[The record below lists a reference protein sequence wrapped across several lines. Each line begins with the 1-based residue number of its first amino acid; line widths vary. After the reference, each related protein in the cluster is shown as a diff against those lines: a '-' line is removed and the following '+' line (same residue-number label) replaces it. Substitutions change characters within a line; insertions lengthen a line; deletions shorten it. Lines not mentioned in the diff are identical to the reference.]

1 MAEDDQ
7 CGGDDTATITI
18 TLGEAPEAPTTG
30 DAVAFCAIDGAT
42 AALLDAEGTNLTWY
56 SDADLSMMVSEEDL
70 LVNGEY
76 YVTQTADN
84 GCESEAAMIM
94 VNIVDSPA
102 PTISSDY
109 ELCAFDNPTL
119 ADLTAEINETGEVTW
134 YESADSM
141 TALSNNAML
150 TDGTT
155 YYATLISDNGCE
167 SSERLAVTVT
177 LEDCALLFPEAITP
191 NDDNRND
198 RFVIE
203 NIESEYPNYNIT
215 IFNRWG
221 NAVYK
226 GNASTPTWDGTSN
239 QSGSLGDDVLPVG
252 VYFYVVDFNDGST
265 EPRQGKVYLNR

>member
-1 MAEDDQ
+1 
-7 CGGDDTATITI
+7 
-18 TLGEAPEAPTTG
+18 
-30 DAVAFCAIDGAT
+30 
-42 AALLDAEGTNLTWY
+42 
-56 SDADLSMMVSEEDL
+56 MMVSEEDL

-76 YVTQTADN
+76 YVTQTAEN

-155 YYATLISDNGCE
+155 YYATLISDNG
-167 SSERLAVTVT
+167 
-177 LEDCALLFPEAITP
+177 
-191 NDDNRND
+191 
-198 RFVIE
+198 
-203 NIESEYPNYNIT
+203 
-215 IFNRWG
+215 
-221 NAVYK
+221 
-226 GNASTPTWDGTSN
+226 
-239 QSGSLGDDVLPVG
+239 
-252 VYFYVVDFNDGST
+252 
-265 EPRQGKVYLNR
+265 

>member
-1 MAEDDQ
+1 
-7 CGGDDTATITI
+7 
-18 TLGEAPEAPTTG
+18 
-30 DAVAFCAIDGAT
+30 
-42 AALLDAEGTNLTWY
+42 
-56 SDADLSMMVSEEDL
+56 MMVSEEDL

-191 NDDNRND
+191 NGDGRND
-198 RFVIE
+198 RLVIE